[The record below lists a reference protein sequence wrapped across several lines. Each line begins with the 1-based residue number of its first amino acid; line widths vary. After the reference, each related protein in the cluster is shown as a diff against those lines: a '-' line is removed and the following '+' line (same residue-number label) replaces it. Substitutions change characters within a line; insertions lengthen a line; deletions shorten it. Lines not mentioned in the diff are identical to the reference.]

1 MLNNEN
7 ISEKIRSERKRVNTS
22 PSEKQKIAGN
32 YRHGHVSIHGYA
44 ISIENPKGS
53 YRKGVDGNGNKWKT
67 LMKNDYGYFLCTKG
81 KDGDAI
87 DVFIGNNYDTR
98 KIFVVDQK
106 FGNKF
111 DESKVMMCFN
121 DIESAK
127 NAYLSNYNKDWKGFW
142 KITEVDEKCFKKWLY
157 DKKRQYKPFFKY
169 KEISDYLKKQKKIA
183 ITESTL
189 RKMITEVV
197 NMTLRQ

>member
-1 MLNNEN
+1 MLTLFHPDPGCN
-7 ISEKIRSERKRVNTS
+7 RWYV
-22 PSEKQKIAGN
+22 
-32 YRHGHVSIHGYA
+32 
-44 ISIENPKGS
+44 
-53 YRKGVDGNGNKWKT
+53 VDGNGNKWKT

-87 DVFIGNNYDTR
+87 DVFIGNNYDSR

-127 NAYLSNYNKDWKGFW
+127 DAYLLNYNKDWKGFW

-189 RKMITEVV
+189 RKMITEAV
-197 NMTLRQ
+197 NIALRQ